1 MYILKYFKR
10 SFLKR
15 HLFCLTDKWPTD
27 KWPIFHKHKFT
38 FLKRHLFSLSEF
50 SSSQEVS
57 MPVIQSHI
65 FFSLTTYLHSSKNL

>member
-15 HLFCLTDKWPTD
+15 HLFCLTD

-65 FFSLTTYLHSSKNL
+65 FFSLKTYLHSSKNL